1 MTDVS
6 VVIVSYNVR
15 AFLEQCLVSVE
26 RASHG
31 LDVDVWVVDNRS
43 VDGSVD
49 MVASRFP
56 SVNLIAN
63 DENVGF
69 SKANNQAIRACQG
82 RHVLLLNPDTVV
94 REDTLSSCLAWM
106 DSHPEVGGLG
116 VPMHDGTGR
125 FLPESKR
132 GVPTPWAAFCRMAGF
147 HRLAPRSRRFN
158 AYYAGHVAT
167 DETAPVDILSG
178 AFMWLRKKALDQVGL
193 LDEQFFMYGED
204 IDLSWRL
211 VLGGWENAY
220 FAGTNIIHY
229 KGESTKK
236 GSLNYVLVFYRAML
250 LFAAK
255 HFEGSQARAFNWMIR
270 LAIYARAGLAI
281 LRRMLQR
288 WGMPMAV
295 LLMLSLWTGATMV
308 LIDSM
313 WDKSFDW
320 PLVSTTMAVLMA
332 LQMLVMGA
340 LGGYRS
346 QGAERSFAGQML
358 AWFGTSLVVLV
369 IYSLLPEAW
378 RFSRLAVI
386 SMVLGHGLAHGVLAW
401 RRWRRSGNPFKTR
414 RLVVAG
420 QDMED
425 VVQLLRRNQVER
437 FKHQSFALW
446 AGSALPPNVPNIHG
460 ATWIGTAQDVL
471 EASVIHQVDEVIFS
485 GRDVKA
491 SDILDWLPALGQ
503 RNVQCRIAWTDAGD
517 VMSSGGA
524 SREAFVGFHRGLHK
538 PEVARS
544 KKAFD
549 RLAAMAILC
558 ASPWL
563 WLTRRKGW
571 SASAFAVL
579 VGQKTWV
586 SAGSFRWMQP
596 AVLELADGLSDRA
609 AARLAFTHAQD
620 YHWRKDF
627 AVVVDALIS
636 RRAIISHGH
645 H

>member
-1 MTDVS
+1 
-6 VVIVSYNVR
+6 
-15 AFLEQCLVSVE
+15 
-26 RASHG
+26 
-31 LDVDVWVVDNRS
+31 
-43 VDGSVD
+43 
-49 MVASRFP
+49 
-56 SVNLIAN
+56 
-63 DENVGF
+63 
-69 SKANNQAIRACQG
+69 
-82 RHVLLLNPDTVV
+82 
-94 REDTLSSCLAWM
+94 
-106 DSHPEVGGLG
+106 
-116 VPMHDGTGR
+116 
-125 FLPESKR
+125 
-132 GVPTPWAAFCRMAGF
+132 
-147 HRLAPRSRRFN
+147 
-158 AYYAGHVAT
+158 
-167 DETAPVDILSG
+167 
-178 AFMWLRKKALDQVGL
+178 
-193 LDEQFFMYGED
+193 
-204 IDLSWRL
+204 
-211 VLGGWENAY
+211 
-220 FAGTNIIHY
+220 
-229 KGESTKK
+229 
-236 GSLNYVLVFYRAML
+236 
-250 LFAAK
+250 
-255 HFEGSQARAFNWMIR
+255 
-270 LAIYARAGLAI
+270 
-281 LRRMLQR
+281 
-288 WGMPMAV
+288 
-295 LLMLSLWTGATMV
+295 MV

-586 SAGSFRWMQP
+586 SAGSFGWMQP
-596 AVLELADGLSDRA
+596 AVLELADGLNDRA